1 MAKAYVIV
9 TEDVHD
15 AAGMTAYERAAG
27 ASMMDGGV
35 SVLSVDSN
43 PEVLEGSWHGTR
55 TVVMEFASVEAA
67 HAWYDSESYRQA
79 KPLRQAAAD
88 CNVVIVAGFEVPHHD

>member
-15 AAGMTAYERAAG
+15 QVGMTAYERAAG

-35 SVLSVDSN
+35 TVLSVDAN
-43 PEVLEGSWHGTR
+43 PEVLEGSWRGTR
-55 TVVMEFASVEAA
+55 TVVMEFASVQAA
-67 HAWYDSESYRQA
+67 HAWYDSESYREA
-79 KPLRQAAAD
+79 RPLRQAAAD
-88 CNVVIVAGFEVPHHD
+88 CNVVILSGFEVPQHD